1 MNPEDLFANLFGG
14 GFKGR
19 PNAQKPIQKEVE
31 IVVTLEDIYNGE
43 TKSFEIKRTRSCKT
57 CKGQGT
63 NKPNGQTKCMGC
75 NGSGMKTTV
84 QYTQFGEM
92 RSQSVCNDCRGEGTF
107 IKEGN
112 KCGDCRGGKVKMEIK
127 KLDIDIQKG
136 VKEGNFYVFSGE
148 GDEIPNK
155 KTGDL
160 IVILKLAKHKHFVR
174 KGADLYYN
182 LKINLLEALTG
193 FEASIPH
200 FNGNNI
206 LVKTRPGE
214 VIKPGIL
221 SFI

>member
-1 MNPEDLFANLFGG
+1 LFGG

-19 PNAQKPIQKEVE
+19 QPGQKPQQQEVE
-31 IVVTLEDIYNGE
+31 LVITLEDIYNGA
-43 TKSFEIKRTRSCKT
+43 TKSFEIKRKRSCKT

-63 NKPNGQTKCMGC
+63 NKPNAQTKCMGC
-75 NGSGMKTTV
+75 NGSGMKLNV
-84 QYTQFGEM
+84 QHTQFGEM
-92 RSQSVCNDCRGEGTF
+92 RTQSVCNECRGEGVY
-107 IKEGN
+107 IKEVN
-112 KCGDCRGGKVKMEIK
+112 KCGDCRGGKVKMESK
-127 KLDIDIQKG
+127 KIDIDIQKG
-136 VKEGNFYVFSGE
+136 VKEGQFIVFYGE

-160 IVILKLAKHKHFVR
+160 VVILKLAKHKHFQR
-174 KGADLYYN
+174 KGADLFYN

-200 FNGNNI
+200 FNGKNI

-214 VIKPGIL
+214 VVKPGIE